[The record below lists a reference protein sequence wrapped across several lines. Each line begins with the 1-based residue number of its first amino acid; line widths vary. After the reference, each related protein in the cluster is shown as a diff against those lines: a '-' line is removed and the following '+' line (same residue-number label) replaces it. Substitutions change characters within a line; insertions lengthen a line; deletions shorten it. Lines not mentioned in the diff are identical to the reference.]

1 MTSNPGSKEIYKNL
15 VDEIWETN
23 AAIESWAY
31 LEIDEINGGEV
42 DATWAHIA
50 VAKSI
55 LKSLK
60 GIEEILG
67 IEY

>member
-1 MTSNPGSKEIYKNL
+1 MKSNLGSTEVYKNL

-31 LEIDEINGGEV
+31 MELDEIQDGQV

-50 VAKSI
+50 VAKKV
-55 LKSLK
+55 LKTLK
-60 GIEEILG
+60 AIEEILG

>member
-1 MTSNPGSKEIYKNL
+1 MKSNLGNTEIYKNL